1 MSIHLFKN
9 YFLIICYMPGIV
21 LGEIKNNRNKVDIA
35 IMFTIKIGEKEN
47 K

>member
-1 MSIHLFKN
+1 
-9 YFLIICYMPGIV
+9 MPGIV

-35 IMFTIKIGEKEN
+35 IMFTIKVGEKEN